1 MRNRKFGRLA
11 LMALIVPSGI
21 AWTAYR
27 ASVPLQ
33 PESRVW
39 VEGSSTVRG
48 YTCRADRV
56 NGTVTT
62 SEGSTSV
69 TIPDLKKTVKG
80 AEVSVAVAGLECG
93 NGTMNGHLRKALK
106 ADASPRI
113 TFRINSY
120 EVTPASD
127 AAGKVK
133 MSGTLN
139 IAGKENPV
147 TIDGSA
153 ANEGGKLR
161 VKGSKQ
167 IRMSE
172 WGVRPPTLMMGTMKV
187 HDPVTVHFDVAL
199 KP

>member
-11 LMALIVPSGI
+11 LMALIVPTGI

-27 ASVPLQ
+27 ARVPLQ
-33 PESRVW
+33 PESKVW
-39 VEGSSTVRG
+39 VEGGSTVRS

-62 SEGSTSV
+62 NEGSTSIV
-69 TIPDLKKTVKG
+69 IPDLKKTVKD

-106 ADASPRI
+106 ADANPKI
-113 TFRINSY
+113 TLRINSY

-139 IAGKENPV
+139 IAGQEKAV
-147 TIDGSA
+147 TIDGNA
-153 ANEGGKLR
+153 ATEGGKLR

-167 IRMSE
+167 IKMSE
-172 WGVRPPTLMMGTMKV
+172 WGVKPPSLMMGTMKV
-187 HDPVTVHFDVAL
+187 HDPVTIHFDVAL